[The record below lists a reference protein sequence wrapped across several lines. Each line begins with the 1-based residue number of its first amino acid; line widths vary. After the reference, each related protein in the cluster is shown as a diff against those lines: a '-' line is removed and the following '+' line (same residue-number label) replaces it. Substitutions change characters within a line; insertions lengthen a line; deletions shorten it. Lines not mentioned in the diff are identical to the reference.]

1 MASALLAAAKARDRL
16 GMAQIGARFPN
27 PLANSIQETH
37 MGPSTGCPGHTT
49 PCSVSVFLTLV
60 MGVRVPPW
68 GPRGAVGH
76 GDGH

>member
-37 MGPSTGCPGHTT
+37 MGPSRQLLSPNERLLSHFS
-49 PCSVSVFLTLV
+49 PS
-60 MGVRVPPW
+60 
-68 GPRGAVGH
+68 
-76 GDGH
+76 